1 MKPKNYS
8 FAINSYN
15 QAVNLIVICQKR
27 KILPIIFIKYFII
40 NGFGPDWIKEFNNLL
55 EKRFSKKKFKL
66 FVDCKKNYGLFIN
79 LVEQKIDYLK
89 INAKKE
95 TYKRLNQIAKKNKVS
110 LNPKFSV
117 LDFSKIKNI
126 DLNIQRSFIK

>member
-1 MKPKNYS
+1 MKSKDYS

-15 QAVNLIVICQKR
+15 QAVNIIINCQKR
-27 KILPIIFIKYFII
+27 KIFPIIYIKYFMI
-40 NGFGPDWIKEFNNLL
+40 NGLGTDWVKELNNLL
-55 EKRFSKKKFKL
+55 EQKFSRKKFKV

-89 INAKKE
+89 VDAKKE
-95 TYKRLNQIAKKNKVS
+95 NYKKLNQIAKKNKV
-110 LNPKFSV
+110 LINPKFSV

-126 DLNIQRSFIK
+126 DLKFKRSFLQ

>member
-1 MKPKNYS
+1 M
-8 FAINSYN
+8 
-15 QAVNLIVICQKR
+15 V
-27 KILPIIFIKYFII
+27 
-40 NGFGPDWIKEFNNLL
+40 NGFGSDWIKEFNNLL

-89 INAKKE
+89 IDAKKE

-110 LNPKFSV
+110 LNPRFSV
-117 LDFSKIKNI
+117 LDLSKIKNI
-126 DLNIQRSFIK
+126 DLKIERSFLK

>member
-1 MKPKNYS
+1 M
-8 FAINSYN
+8 
-15 QAVNLIVICQKR
+15 V
-27 KILPIIFIKYFII
+27 

-55 EKRFSKKKFKL
+55 KQKFSKKKFKL

-89 INAKKE
+89 IDAKKG

-126 DLNIQRSFIK
+126 DLKMKRSFFK

>member
-1 MKPKNYS
+1 M
-8 FAINSYN
+8 
-15 QAVNLIVICQKR
+15 
-27 KILPIIFIKYFII
+27 I

-55 EKRFSKKKFKL
+55 KQRFSKKKFKL

-89 INAKKE
+89 VDAKKE
-95 TYKRLNQIAKKNKVS
+95 TYKKLNQIAKKNKV
-110 LNPKFSV
+110 LINPKFSV

-126 DLNIQRSFIK
+126 DLKFKRSFLK